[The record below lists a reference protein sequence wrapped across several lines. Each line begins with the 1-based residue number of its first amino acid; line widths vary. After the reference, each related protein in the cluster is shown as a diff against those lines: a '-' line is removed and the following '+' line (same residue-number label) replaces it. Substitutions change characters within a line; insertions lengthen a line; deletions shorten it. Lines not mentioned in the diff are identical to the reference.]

1 MSKIG
6 AIVAIAENKVIGNG
20 LEIPWHISE
29 DFKHFKRTTTGGII
43 VMGRRTWES
52 LGSKPLPNR
61 ENVVI
66 TSSPEKILEQAKEKG
81 VENSVRAFESVE
93 KALAEYTNDER
104 NLWIIGGA
112 KLYKSAL
119 PLCDELIVSH
129 VKMSPVGDVFFPD
142 FENLFEKNETILEHT
157 EFDVVKYIRRK

>member
-1 MSKIG
+1 MSKVG
-6 AIVAIAENKVIGNG
+6 AIVAIAENGVIGNG

-66 TSSPEKILEQAKEKG
+66 TSCPEKILQQAQEKG
-81 VENSVRAFESVE
+81 VAENVRAYSSLDSAIDTY
-93 KALAEYTNDER
+93 KNDDR

-112 KLYKSAL
+112 KLYESAL
-119 PLCDELIVSH
+119 DKCDEMLVSH
-129 VKMSPVGDVFFPD
+129 VKMSPQGDIFFPQFKD
-142 FENLFEKNETILEHT
+142 KFEKSETILTHS

>member
-20 LEIPWHISE
+20 LDIPWHISE

-93 KALAEYTNDER
+93 KAVSEYTNDER

-112 KLYKSAL
+112 KLYESAL

-129 VKMSPVGDVFFPD
+129 VKMSPVGDVFFPE
-142 FENLFEKNETILEHT
+142 FENLFEKNETILEHA

>member
-6 AIVAIAENKVIGNG
+6 AIVAIAENGVIGNG

-66 TSSPEKILEQAKEKG
+66 TSSPEKILQQAQEKG
-81 VENSVRAFESVE
+81 VAENVRAFASLDSAINAY
-93 KALAEYTNDER
+93 KDDQR

-112 KLYKSAL
+112 KLYESAL
-119 PLCDELIVSH
+119 DKCDEMLVSH
-129 VKMSPVGDVFFPD
+129 VKMSPKGDIFFPPFQD
-142 FENLFEKNETILEHT
+142 KFEKSETILTHS
-157 EFDVVKYIRRK
+157 EFNVVKYIRRK

>member
-1 MSKIG
+1 MSKVS
-6 AIVAIAENKVIGNG
+6 AIVAIAENGVIGNG

-66 TSSPEKILEQAKEKG
+66 TSCPEKILQQAQEKG
-81 VENSVRAFESVE
+81 VTGYYHLLS
-93 KALAEYTNDER
+93 
-104 NLWIIGGA
+104 
-112 KLYKSAL
+112 
-119 PLCDELIVSH
+119 
-129 VKMSPVGDVFFPD
+129 
-142 FENLFEKNETILEHT
+142 
-157 EFDVVKYIRRK
+157 

>member
-93 KALAEYTNDER
+93 KALSEYKNDER

-112 KLYKSAL
+112 KLYESAL

-129 VKMSPVGDVFFPD
+129 VKMSPVGDVFFPN
-142 FENLFEKNETILEHT
+142 FENLFEKNETILEHA

>member
-66 TSSPEKILEQAKEKG
+66 TSSPEKILQQAKEKG

-93 KALAEYTNDER
+93 KAVSEYKNDER

-112 KLYKSAL
+112 KLYESAL

-142 FENLFEKNETILEHT
+142 FENLFEKNETILEHA

>member
-6 AIVAIAENKVIGNG
+6 AIVAIAENGVIGNG

-66 TSSPEKILEQAKEKG
+66 TSSPEKILQQTQEKG
-81 VENSVRAFESVE
+81 VAENVRAYSSLDYAIETY
-93 KALAEYTNDER
+93 KNDER

-112 KLYKSAL
+112 KLYESAL
-119 PLCDELIVSH
+119 DKCDEMLVSH
-129 VKMSPVGDVFFPD
+129 VKMSPQGDIFFPPFQD
-142 FENLFEKNETILEHT
+142 KFEKSETILTHS

>member
-93 KALAEYTNDER
+93 KAVSEYKNDER

-112 KLYKSAL
+112 KLYESAL

-142 FENLFEKNETILEHT
+142 FENLFEKNETILEHA

>member
-6 AIVAIAENKVIGNG
+6 AIVAIAENGVIGNG

-66 TSSPEKILEQAKEKG
+66 TSSPKKILQQAQEKG
-81 VENSVRAFESVE
+81 VAENVRAYSSLDSAIEAY
-93 KALAEYTNDER
+93 KNDER

-112 KLYKSAL
+112 KLYESAL
-119 PLCDELIVSH
+119 DKCDEMLVSH
-129 VKMSPVGDVFFPD
+129 VKMSPQGDIFFPPFQD
-142 FENLFEKNETILEHT
+142 KFEKSETILTHS

>member
-66 TSSPEKILEQAKEKG
+66 TSSPEKILQQAKEKG
-81 VENSVRAFESVE
+81 VENSVRAFESVK
-93 KALAEYTNDER
+93 KALSEYKNDER

-112 KLYKSAL
+112 KLYESAL

-129 VKMSPVGDVFFPD
+129 VKMSPIGDVFFPN
-142 FENLFEKNETILEHT
+142 FENLFEKNETILEHA

>member
-93 KALAEYTNDER
+93 KAVSEYTNDER

-112 KLYKSAL
+112 KLYESAL

-129 VKMSPVGDVFFPD
+129 VKMSPVGDVFFPE
-142 FENLFEKNETILEHT
+142 FENLFEKNETILEHA

>member
-6 AIVAIAENKVIGNG
+6 AIVAIAENGVIGNG

-66 TSSPEKILEQAKEKG
+66 TSSPEKILQQAQEKG
-81 VENSVRAFESVE
+81 VAENVRAYSSLDSAIEAY
-93 KALAEYTNDER
+93 KNDER

-112 KLYKSAL
+112 KLYESAL
-119 PLCDELIVSH
+119 DKCDEMLVSH
-129 VKMSPVGDVFFPD
+129 VKMSPQGDIFFPPFQD
-142 FENLFEKNETILEHT
+142 KFEKSETILTHS

>member
-6 AIVAIAENKVIGNG
+6 AIVAIAENGVIGNG

-66 TSSPEKILEQAKEKG
+66 TS
-81 VENSVRAFESVE
+81 
-93 KALAEYTNDER
+93 
-104 NLWIIGGA
+104 
-112 KLYKSAL
+112 
-119 PLCDELIVSH
+119 
-129 VKMSPVGDVFFPD
+129 
-142 FENLFEKNETILEHT
+142 
-157 EFDVVKYIRRK
+157 